1 MLWQAMERSGGRLF
15 RHRGWLPILVI
26 AAALPAFVEFDYLFH
41 RHEAQ
46 EIWTFIC
53 VAPVV
58 LGQTLRFI
66 TVAQAPPFTS
76 GRNRRHQVAEVLN
89 TEGAYSIV
97 RNPLYLGNCLAWL
110 GLAAIPHSFWLL
122 LSVALAFWLY
132 HERVILAEESFLVSK
147 FGDQFRLWA
156 EKTPTFI
163 PNPFLWRKTSVPFS
177 FRTALGREY
186 VNLFALTSAFAL
198 LDFIADSRA
207 ERRMQLDQG
216 WLIAWLIALA
226 LFVVIRVIKKRTSL
240 LNVPGRAW

>member
-1 MLWQAMERSGGRLF
+1 MEKSGSQLF
-15 RHRGWLPILVI
+15 RHRSWLPILVI
-26 AAALPAFVEFDYLFH
+26 VAALPAFVEFEYLFK

-46 EIWTFIC
+46 EIWTFVC
-53 VAPVV
+53 MLPVLV
-58 LGQTLRFI
+58 GQALRFV

-89 TEGAYSIV
+89 TEGTYSIV

-122 LSVALAFWLY
+122 VSVALAFWLY
-132 HERVILAEESFLVSK
+132 HERVILAEEAFLESK
-147 FGDQFRLWA
+147 FSEQFRHWA
-156 EKTPTFI
+156 EKTPAFL
-163 PNPFLWRKTSVPFS
+163 PNPFLWRKTTVPFS

-186 VNLFALTSAFAL
+186 VNLFALTTAFAL

-207 ERRMQLDQG
+207 EGRLQLDTG
-216 WLIAWLIALA
+216 WAVAWSIAFA
-226 LFVVIRVIKKRTSL
+226 LFLVIRLLKKRTSL